1 MVAGPT
7 SLAALLISFQMGFR
21 SLALQ
26 KRSSEVWQLL
36 GAIKTELD
44 RYGNVANTLSRQL
57 TKNSPRPHYRRMLR
71 NNAVLARC
79 A

>member
-21 SLALQ
+21 SLAVQ

-57 TKNSPRPHYRRMLR
+57 TTASKLVESLGRCHVAKAGRR
-71 NNAVLARC
+71 
-79 A
+79 